1 MGSMD
6 DTKTSQKKS
15 RKRPSDVPEVKT
27 NDESKKKKTSFSVI
41 EFKFYLSDP
50 STIFL
55 GFEKFIEA
63 AQPGKDNDGEDIVA
77 GFCKSSPECEEIMQV
92 FQTTG
97 RKPNELQLVFLA
109 LEKILLRIAD
119 DLGKYYNTGQTI
131 VRKLLT
137 AHANILH
144 NVLNNKNKS
153 GPIKSG
159 LKLLVSMVMLGPQ
172 SAKLVLDHVDF
183 GHATMVSLWKRRD
196 TKDEEDVRTCFSLLV
211 IAYLLAGDG
220 DVIRRLIQIKG
231 LMENMFQGIQFD
243 RISSIQLLLSS
254 VLEKVV
260 MNPAISKTA
269 KVQVFTEKTLKELC
283 HLYSWQGPAKWKQSL
298 GAKQSD
304 SQEPQTETVMRDE
317 DGMVA
322 METVTQFL
330 TELCSSY
337 KNGIIFHDKTYGLSG
352 RNQNHLMTAV
362 LSSLLPHCN
371 QSVVC
376 SLVTDILTACP
387 DQLHR
392 FMQSLA
398 PTLSPREASKWVTS
412 LNFLV
417 KVYRSLQDSVR
428 VLKIKDVKTAEQ
440 LVNILLVYTF
450 PPQHVLTTV
459 FPGIRNKSLAINYQV
474 MVLVREM
481 LETATIVLK
490 ALQQTTLYS
499 PEVTSQAQI
508 LYTAQVLKTL
518 PDVMSVF
525 GCWDKMT
532 SATSTESKATE
543 LQKLYELSSVDV
555 AGFRQEVVQTLCLYQ
570 EVSPNMLVEHPV
582 ILGKLLE
589 GVMSEPARTKS
600 VDGEN
605 SAEHLTQVHLL
616 KLLSATDARR
626 LPWAKKNVAGHT
638 LLYQLLEISTS
649 LIDTSDLSESVL
661 ELVCKLLETTGQF
674 DGHHDE
680 LLLWLRTIR
689 QFGQGVQESVS
700 KCGQGVLEFVS
711 RVMMTYIH
719 NPYPYMD
726 TVCDIQSSVAMET
739 ESANGQSVDIEDIEK
754 MDGIPL
760 ESDDFEDSPEPTKR
774 FNFCPMLLVA
784 METAQKEENL
794 DNDVYRLLSTIVLHT
809 FHMQAEPRALCEM
822 LEVHGKKVVPV
833 TLMGYVEL
841 WMKKSK
847 DVSAKTLQTLWQ
859 VPDKLM
865 SDGLVVPLHT
875 TAKTEVSQALLKL
888 SLLVGCINKKNEK
901 VVLDEMEKVMDA
913 LLAETKKTTEQLDS
927 VNCVTTTSS
936 GLENVS
942 KETTGK
948 QHIRCVKMVLDHHV
962 IKEYFLADLNETKSP
977 KAKISKCVSS
987 FVATLFSMTDMFG
1000 KDMQEI
1006 FGFYSEKCEQILSSG
1021 EDVKNLEL
1029 IVKIAHILGK
1039 ALPTEKCVQFLN
1051 LVICF
1056 SLRGKSKMS
1065 SGDSS
1070 SSMMCLVDTLLGRIR
1085 GSSLKIVKLTEE
1097 SFNNLLNLFLED
1109 DQSKL
1114 LALCSFVARFPS
1126 LAVLC
1131 MEDKVESLVSSEDGI
1146 NLLKMLMRNNM
1157 ALTMKVCDLVNQ
1169 GHLDVRENLG
1179 LLDLCLQQLKGKAY
1193 LKDAYDKTC
1202 SNVMKA
1208 LKSDW
1213 LKLCSTQPMEQSD
1226 LLLNTLQTV
1235 FRSGQI
1241 SSKMLTSLKKKIQ
1254 ALFEGESEILPRYVD
1269 LVKLLLGDSEL
1280 KGSPTPELIAVCV
1293 RGLSAEFSRHR
1304 KLTDV
1309 VHKLLDI
1316 LSAAEMEELG
1326 SVILDIADVDHVW
1339 SSFLKSLL
1347 KYLFTDVKALTLL
1360 AGLIPVIYRSDK
1372 SFSITVATVVDM
1384 VTSHSGFLQT
1394 MFGDH
1399 GQKCKGCLVDLLT
1412 TLIDLNPSSC
1422 QTDHVGV
1429 LLGAYGASLSLTDQN
1444 ILKLMQFYEKNEIP
1458 FSNFKPFIWGEKGIE
1473 LYSLRRSLGPSL
1485 KQPGLA
1491 EVLSLV
1497 DKNKLHSSTL
1507 CFPLRRKLQGSL
1519 VCDAAD
1525 LKSREDC
1532 YDPGF
1537 LLPLF
1542 SHLLE
1547 PANIIDCRKFVESEC
1562 LGYVIA
1568 ALSSH
1573 DTDMRSAAL
1582 HVLDKFQGHL
1592 TVAKTPEKEQLMYV
1606 IEIVQNS
1613 LPAGNTKLA
1622 SIITQFLARAV
1633 TLMLKPDEHMYMIM
1647 NSFLLLKPRLDTQ
1660 NIPEFFKLFNSSAL
1674 QHREERQWIL
1684 SLMVD
1689 GLRETADYRIFEKR
1703 FAFKM
1708 LLGVFDSCLSDYSMQ
1723 LQIVNLLTR
1732 ACAER
1737 SVAKDL
1743 CNNHGFLVWLANT
1756 ANNLITEKVQL
1767 VSAVTGLVHSLW
1779 DSLERPSEKSE
1790 NPVSLAVC
1798 SQMAAILH
1806 TLLQSLT
1813 NVSRN
1818 IHQQYLETL
1827 LCVCMQ
1833 LAKLSHDARGHVTQL
1848 ASHGDIL
1855 MILFQCQQK
1864 WIKSNLSGSLARRA
1878 LEIVGNSTK
1887 KKQTGKHVSWKGKGK
1902 VHLNPDVV
1910 LISSQK
1916 KSEMKDTVDVDEK
1929 NDRTYMEVDGDVDDT
1944 ASGSDSTLNDEE
1956 KIVVETLMKIVL
1968 LWKKTSDIATGKAS
1982 LLVDVIVLRWMLNV
1996 ANSVKELDGGI
2007 IDEVV
2012 SVIDEKMLSDTGK
2025 GLLAKFVGTYSL
2037 ESEEVIEAL
2046 ICLHD
2051 AVAKSTE
2058 RTASGKKEDGNADHS
2073 SKLTSAL
2080 NRVLAFVVEMRYGS
2094 KIPVNFNAE
2103 IRSVAIRK
2111 AFLCSN

>member
-1 MGSMD
+1 MAASMGSMD

-27 NDESKKKKTSFSVI
+27 NDESKKKKTSFS
-41 EFKFYLSDP
+41 
-50 STIFL
+50 
-55 GFEKFIEA
+55 
-63 AQPGKDNDGEDIVA
+63 
-77 GFCKSSPECEEIMQV
+77 
-92 FQTTG
+92 
-97 RKPNELQLVFLA
+97 LQLVFLA

-144 NVLNNKNKS
+144 N
-153 GPIKSG
+153 
-159 LKLLVSMVMLGPQ
+159 
-172 SAKLVLDHVDF
+172 
-183 GHATMVSLWKRRD
+183 
-196 TKDEEDVRTCFSLLV
+196 
-211 IAYLLAGDG
+211 
-220 DVIRRLIQIKG
+220 
-231 LMENMFQGIQFD
+231 
-243 RISSIQLLLSS
+243 
-254 VLEKVV
+254 VV

-459 FPGIRNKSLAINYQV
+459 FPGIR
-474 MVLVREM
+474 
-481 LETATIVLK
+481 
-490 ALQQTTLYS
+490 
-499 PEVTSQAQI
+499 
-508 LYTAQVLKTL
+508 TL

-570 EVSPNMLVEHPV
+570 E
-582 ILGKLLE
+582 
-589 GVMSEPARTKS
+589 
-600 VDGEN
+600 
-605 SAEHLTQVHLL
+605 
-616 KLLSATDARR
+616 
-626 LPWAKKNVAGHT
+626 NVAGHT

-794 DNDVYRLLSTIVLHT
+794 DN
-809 FHMQAEPRALCEM
+809 
-822 LEVHGKKVVPV
+822 
-833 TLMGYVEL
+833 
-841 WMKKSK
+841 

-1193 LKDAYDKTC
+1193 LK
-1202 SNVMKA
+1202 
-1208 LKSDW
+1208 
-1213 LKLCSTQPMEQSD
+1213 
-1226 LLLNTLQTV
+1226 
-1235 FRSGQI
+1235 G
-1241 SSKMLTSLKKKIQ
+1241 SKMLTSLKKKIQ

-1280 KGSPTPELIAVCV
+1280 
-1293 RGLSAEFSRHR
+1293 
-1304 KLTDV
+1304 
-1309 VHKLLDI
+1309 
-1316 LSAAEMEELG
+1316 
-1326 SVILDIADVDHVW
+1326 
-1339 SSFLKSLL
+1339 
-1347 KYLFTDVKALTLL
+1347 
-1360 AGLIPVIYRSDK
+1360 
-1372 SFSITVATVVDM
+1372 
-1384 VTSHSGFLQT
+1384 
-1394 MFGDH
+1394 
-1399 GQKCKGCLVDLLT
+1399 KGCLVDLLT

-1491 EVLSLV
+1491 EVLSL
-1497 DKNKLHSSTL
+1497 
-1507 CFPLRRKLQGSL
+1507 
-1519 VCDAAD
+1519 
-1525 LKSREDC
+1525 
-1532 YDPGF
+1532 
-1537 LLPLF
+1537 
-1542 SHLLE
+1542 
-1547 PANIIDCRKFVESEC
+1547 
-1562 LGYVIA
+1562 
-1568 ALSSH
+1568 
-1573 DTDMRSAAL
+1573 
-1582 HVLDKFQGHL
+1582 
-1592 TVAKTPEKEQLMYV
+1592 
-1606 IEIVQNS
+1606 
-1613 LPAGNTKLA
+1613 
-1622 SIITQFLARAV
+1622 
-1633 TLMLKPDEHMYMIM
+1633 
-1647 NSFLLLKPRLDTQ
+1647 
-1660 NIPEFFKLFNSSAL
+1660 
-1674 QHREERQWIL
+1674 HREERQWIL

-1708 LLGVFDSCLSDYSMQ
+1708 LLGVFDSCLSDYSM
-1723 LQIVNLLTR
+1723 
-1732 ACAER
+1732 
-1737 SVAKDL
+1737 
-1743 CNNHGFLVWLANT
+1743 
-1756 ANNLITEKVQL
+1756 
-1767 VSAVTGLVHSLW
+1767 
-1779 DSLERPSEKSE
+1779 
-1790 NPVSLAVC
+1790 
-1798 SQMAAILH
+1798 
-1806 TLLQSLT
+1806 
-1813 NVSRN
+1813 
-1818 IHQQYLETL
+1818 
-1827 LCVCMQ
+1827 
-1833 LAKLSHDARGHVTQL
+1833 
-1848 ASHGDIL
+1848 
-1855 MILFQCQQK
+1855 
-1864 WIKSNLSGSLARRA
+1864 
-1878 LEIVGNSTK
+1878 
-1887 KKQTGKHVSWKGKGK
+1887 
-1902 VHLNPDVV
+1902 
-1910 LISSQK
+1910 QK

-2012 SVIDEKMLSDTGK
+2012 SVIDEKMLSDT
-2025 GLLAKFVGTYSL
+2025 
-2037 ESEEVIEAL
+2037 
-2046 ICLHD
+2046 
-2051 AVAKSTE
+2051 
-2058 RTASGKKEDGNADHS
+2058 
-2073 SKLTSAL
+2073 
-2080 NRVLAFVVEMRYGS
+2080 
-2094 KIPVNFNAE
+2094 
-2103 IRSVAIRK
+2103 
-2111 AFLCSN
+2111 